1 MAEGSR
7 SGEHDVSERERA
19 SGKMSGPAQ
28 ASRAPSGGDMAS
40 AGLQFAAA
48 IVVFMFA
55 GIWLDRRLGTSPWL
69 VILFVFLGAGGGFY
83 SIYRRL
89 TAAQRR
95 NDAVRSS
102 ERTKSGGGSEPR

>member
-1 MAEGSR
+1 
-7 SGEHDVSERERA
+7 
-19 SGKMSGPAQ
+19 
-28 ASRAPSGGDMAS
+28 MAS

-48 IVVFMFA
+48 IVAFMFA
-55 GIWLDRRLGTSPWL
+55 GIWLDRKLGTSPWL

-95 NDAVRSS
+95 TSAQNVG
-102 ERTKSGGGSEPR
+102 EGKGSGGGSGS

>member
-1 MAEGSR
+1 MADGGRGEGLDTER
-7 SGEHDVSERERA
+7 DVSDRDRA
-19 SGKMSGPAQ
+19 SGKMSGKPPAPNPG
-28 ASRAPSGGDMAS
+28 ARGVGSEFGA

-55 GIWLDRRLGTSPWL
+55 GIWLDRKLGTSPWL

-89 TAAQRR
+89 TSAQRR
-95 NDAVRSS
+95 ADEAKRAG
-102 ERTKSGGGSEPR
+102 EQA